1 MHLHR
6 TTTGDGLRTVLVHG
20 FTQTSASWAPVLELG
35 AVPGEAVCV
44 DLPGHGWSGD
54 VAGDLWATGDL
65 LAEVA
70 QGAPASWVG
79 YSLGGRCCLHLA
91 LAHPDLVRSL
101 VLVSATAGIDDPD
114 ERAGRRERDEALAD
128 RIEQIG
134 VPAFLDEWLAQPL
147 FAGLTP
153 ANNGR
158 EARLANTAEGLAS
171 SLRRAGTGSQEPLWG
186 RLAEIQAPVLLIAG
200 AQDERFVA
208 HAERMGTLLPHAEV
222 EIIPDAGHTAH
233 LEQPA
238 AFAAVLEAW
247 LRR

>member
-6 TTTGDGLRTVLVHG
+6 TTSGHGRRTVLVHG
-20 FTQTSASWAPVLELG
+20 FTQTGASWAPVLERG

-54 VAGDLWATGDL
+54 VAADLWGTGDL
-65 LAEVA
+65 LADVA

-79 YSLGGRCCLHLA
+79 YSLGGRCSLHLA

-101 VLVSATAGIDDPD
+101 VLVSATAGMDDED
-114 ERAGRRERDEALAD
+114 ERAARRTADEALAEH
-128 RIEQIG
+128 IEQIG
-134 VPAFLDEWLAQPL
+134 VPTFLDEWLAQPL

-153 ANNGR
+153 ASDGR
-158 EARLANTAEGLAS
+158 QARLANTAEGLAS
-171 SLRRAGTGSQEPLWG
+171 SLRLAGTGTQEPLWG
-186 RLAEIQAPVLLIAG
+186 RLVEIEAPVLLIAG
-200 AQDERFVA
+200 ARDERFVA
-208 HAERMGTLLPHAEV
+208 HAERMAALLPQAEA

-233 LEQPA
+233 LEQPE
-238 AFAAVLEAW
+238 AFAAVLSDW

>member
-6 TTTGDGLRTVLVHG
+6 TTTGAGLRTVLVHG
-20 FTQTSASWAPVLELG
+20 FTQTGVSWAPVLDLG
-35 AVPGEAVCV
+35 GVPGEAVCV
-44 DLPGHGWSGD
+44 DLPGHGWSGG

-65 LAEVA
+65 LADAA

-101 VLVSATAGIDDPD
+101 VLVSATAGIEDAEERSERRARDD
-114 ERAGRRERDEALAD
+114 ALAE

-134 VPAFLDEWLAQPL
+134 VPAFIEEWLAQPL
-147 FAGLTP
+147 FAGLT
-153 ANNGR
+153 AESDGR

-171 SLRRAGTGSQEPLWG
+171 SLRRAGTGTQEPLWD
-186 RLAEIQAPVLLIAG
+186 RLGEIRAPVLLVAG

-208 HAERMGTLLPHAEV
+208 HAERMAALLPQAEV
-222 EIIPDAGHTAH
+222 EIIPGAGHTAH
-233 LEQPA
+233 LEQPD
-238 AFAAVLEAW
+238 AFAPVLKAW